1 VGLGAL
7 SPASR
12 SCSEPGAVAAGAALA
27 SDGWALALEPLD
39 CFEAG
44 EELLEGITSSWPGW
58 IFLGSV
64 MLLVTAM
71 SPCLTPYLRAIPPR
85 VSPGLTVCLVES
97 PTVLSAGACSAG
109 AASGAGAATAD
120 PGLEGLLGM

>member
-1 VGLGAL
+1 AAGLSLAMARAQGLFGCGPPAGSSILITGTSVGLGAL

-12 SCSEPGAVAAGAALA
+12 SCSEPGAFAAGAALA

-71 SPCLTPYLRAIPPR
+71 SPCLTPYLRAIP
-85 VSPGLTVCLVES
+85 
-97 PTVLSAGACSAG
+97 
-109 AASGAGAATAD
+109 
-120 PGLEGLLGM
+120 